1 MSGWQG
7 LAESNRR
14 VIVNVLVGLG
24 IAGAI
29 AVFHDSKW
37 IAELEDAAMDAM
49 MAVSQSL
56 PRMSRG
62 DIASAYSSFT
72 YLDIDENTHREWG
85 EPAQVPRAK
94 LLDLIRFAHDGG
106 AIAVIVD
113 VDLSRPGRIGADNL
127 ALAKYLADV
136 SIRPDGPPVILI
148 RSFFPSTRATDGRDY
163 LLRATIL
170 EDQSTGPGIFWA
182 QSLFKSGV
190 DDRVIRF
197 WQLVRLGCFDESP
210 VLVPSIQ
217 LVTVS
222 ILSGGD
228 RGTDDTIALGDELN
242 RRLPRNCRDI
252 PRAERSLDKEIQLG
266 PHRIDIASGRTG
278 ERLIYTIPYRSG
290 PELQVVSAGAVVRAA
305 EPRAHDLVRDRVVV
319 IGSSHTDARDTY
331 RTPIGDMPGAV
342 ILINAVKSLGAF
354 GQVRAPNPLLKWTIN
369 IVLILFMA
377 FIFSWLE
384 SLLAE
389 VLTGL
394 VIVIVLLPMSFYFF
408 KYGIWIDFAIPL
420 LGMQLHHIAVE
431 LGDSYSG
438 GIKR

>member
-1 MSGWQG
+1 ME
-7 LAESNRR
+7 ANRR
-14 VIVNVLVGLG
+14 VIVNVLVGIG

-56 PRMSRG
+56 PRMSRS
-62 DIASAYSSFT
+62 DSAALYSSFAF
-72 YLDIDENTHREWG
+72 LDIDENTHREWG
-85 EPAQVPRAK
+85 EPAQVPRAN

-106 AIAVIVD
+106 AVAVIVD
-113 VDLSRPGRIGADNL
+113 VDLSRPGPLEADDV
-127 ALAKYLADV
+127 ALADYLADA
-136 SIRPDGPPVILI
+136 SNRPDGPPVILI
-148 RSFFPSTRATDGRDY
+148 RSFYPATRTTDGRDY
-163 LLRATIL
+163 LLRATLLDNQAVGPRIL
-170 EDQSTGPGIFWA
+170 WA

-190 DDRVIRF
+190 DDRVIRS
-197 WQLVRLGCFDESP
+197 WQLVRLGCIEESP

-228 RGTDDTIALGDELN
+228 RGLANTIALGDELN
-242 RRLPRNCRDI
+242 RDLPGSCRDI
-252 PRAERSLDKEIQLG
+252 PRAERSLEKEIQLG
-266 PHRIDIASGRTG
+266 RHRIDIASGRTG

-290 PELQVVSAGAVVRAA
+290 PELQVVSAGAVVRAT

-319 IGSSHTDARDTY
+319 IGSSHADARDTY

-369 IVLILFMA
+369 FVLILFMA

-394 VIVIVLLPMSFYFF
+394 VIVIVLLPLSFYFF
-408 KYGIWIDFAIPL
+408 KYGIWIDFAVPL
-420 LGMQLHHIAVE
+420 LGMQLHHVAVE

-438 GIKR
+438 GFTRRGA